1 MAVVVPGSVDLS
13 VLPPDLRSKPEHRN
27 RHRLAQRSVRRTVM
41 ATQHALL
48 FPHGQSP
55 TVHTLAKNWWLTL
68 LRGLAAVA
76 FGIAAFAWPRL
87 TVITLI
93 LLFAAYVLADGLFAL
108 FAAIKGR
115 EHGVPT
121 WWLAVVGL
129 LGVAFAGVTFFWPGV
144 TATLLMMV
152 IGAWALVRGI
162 FEVIAALQLW
172 KELEDAWLL
181 VLSGVVSI
189 VFGAAVLLMPGAGAL
204 ALVWL
209 IGAYAILFG
218 LILIVLSFRLKQL
231 NDALPH

>member
-1 MAVVVPGSVDLS
+1 
-13 VLPPDLRSKPEHRN
+13 
-27 RHRLAQRSVRRTVM
+27 M
-41 ATQHALL
+41 ATQHALP
-48 FPHGQSP
+48 FPHGQSA

-76 FGIAAFAWPRL
+76 FGVIAFAWPKL
-87 TVITLI
+87 TVVTLI
-93 LLFAAYVLADGLFAL
+93 LLFAAYVLADGFFAL

-121 WWLAVVGL
+121 WWLAVIGL
-129 LGVAFAGVTFFWPGV
+129 LGVAIALLTFFWPGL
-144 TATLLMMV
+144 TALLLMMM
-152 IGAWALVRGI
+152 IGAWALVRGV

-172 KELEDAWLL
+172 KELDDAWLL

-189 VFGAAVLLMPGAGAL
+189 VFGGAVLVMPGAGAL

-218 LILIVLSFRLKQL
+218 LILIVLSFRLKKL
-231 NDALPH
+231 NDALTH

>member
-1 MAVVVPGSVDLS
+1 
-13 VLPPDLRSKPEHRN
+13 
-27 RHRLAQRSVRRTVM
+27 M
-41 ATQHALL
+41 ATQHALP
-48 FPHGQSP
+48 FPHGQSA

-76 FGIAAFAWPRL
+76 FGIIAFAWPKL
-87 TVITLI
+87 TVVTLI

-121 WWLAVVGL
+121 WWLALIGL
-129 LGVAFAGVTFFWPGV
+129 LGVAFAILTFFWPGL
-144 TATLLMMV
+144 TALLLMMM
-152 IGAWALVRGI
+152 IGAWALVRGV

-172 KELEDAWLL
+172 KELDDAWLL
-181 VLSGVVSI
+181 VLSGIVSI
-189 VFGAAVLLMPGAGAL
+189 VFGGAVLLMPGAGAL

-218 LILIVLSFRLKQL
+218 LILIVLSFRLKTL
-231 NDALPH
+231 NDTLTH